1 MHSGRKGATAEGRKW
16 HDERAQ
22 TTRRNAANHIVIC
35 GILGLWGFWVFGCGT
50 NWPNK
55 ANKPNKPYA
64 PLTKTGKAN

>member
-1 MHSGRKGATAEGRKW
+1 MYLSDVFLVEMMSRGGGGYRDLRHFMVVGG
-16 HDERAQ
+16 
-22 TTRRNAANHIVIC
+22 
-35 GILGLWGFWVFGCGT
+35 WVFGCGT